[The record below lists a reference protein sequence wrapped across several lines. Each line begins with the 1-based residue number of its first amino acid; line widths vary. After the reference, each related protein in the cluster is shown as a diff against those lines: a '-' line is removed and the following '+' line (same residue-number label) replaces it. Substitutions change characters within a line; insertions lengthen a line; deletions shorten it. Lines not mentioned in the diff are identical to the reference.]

1 MGDTPPQGSYSKHM
15 HQPAKME
22 QESLASRFDDAA
34 GTNDAAGSS
43 DAAGPGSTP
52 PISGF
57 VPGRDP
63 DGVEKKR
70 FSSQDRKG
78 DTDPRRLNFGEEE
91 EEEDF
96 EELFG
101 QQNAGKRRRT
111 KKSRKPKRGKKSRKP
126 KRGKK
131 SRKTRNTKRTKR
143 R

>member
-1 MGDTPPQGSYSKHM
+1 MGDTPQGSYLKHM

-63 DGVEKKR
+63 VGVEKKR

-78 DTDPRRLNFGEEE
+78 DTDPRRLNFGE
-91 EEEDF
+91 
-96 EELFG
+96 
-101 QQNAGKRRRT
+101 QNAGKRRRT

-143 R
+143 H